1 MAAPLDCAP
10 RPKPVPEM
18 CRARSHTAGGGSMKA
33 VAIALLLLTLSSSAA
48 LAAPAPAHAPSAKA
62 VSLSLADVRQVLG
75 HGLTN
80 TYARNSTPH
89 ALGVCTTTPPVA
101 EYDATY
107 SAPLGT
113 KGVLEAISDV
123 YTYTSAAG
131 PACHL
136 KFDMSEHQTLGDTLG
151 KMSTIHG
158 VGEHAFLLD
167 TTGPKT
173 KEAPVYTLGLNF
185 SRGLYRGVII
195 VQSNRTIK
203 ASDMIKLGKVMD
215 GRMQRTR

>member
-1 MAAPLDCAP
+1 MAAPIA
-10 RPKPVPEM
+10 
-18 CRARSHTAGGGSMKA
+18 TA
-33 VAIALLLLTLSSSAA
+33 ILLLTFSPSAA
-48 LAAPAPAHAPSAKA
+48 LAAPAPAYAPSAKA
-62 VSLSLADVRQVLG
+62 VSLRLADVRQVLG
-75 HGLTN
+75 HELTD
-80 TYARNSTPH
+80 TYAHNRTPH
-89 ALGVCTTTPPVA
+89 AMGVCTSTPPVA

-107 SAPLGT
+107 SSPLGT

-123 YTYTSAAG
+123 YTYTSSAG

-136 KFDMSEHQTLGDTLG
+136 KSVLSEHQTLGDTLG

-185 SRGLYRGVII
+185 TRGMYRGVII

-203 ASDMIKLGKVMD
+203 ASDMIKLGKIMD
-215 GRMQRTR
+215 GRMQHTR